1 MPATVDKS
9 SVTKI
14 CVDDFAFRKRYTYG
28 TVMVDLETH
37 RIIDILDSRETG
49 KVEDWLRYYPNL
61 QVISRDG
68 AQAYASAAANSH
80 PGVLQVSDR
89 FHLLKNLAGVV
100 EEYMY
105 RLFPSRLA
113 IPATSQ
119 NMEMQALYDTK
130 NRSERI
136 KFAHK
141 KRAEGYTINDIA
153 LLLHSSATT
162 INRYLSIPE
171 LEIPEQKENARERQ
185 HIDQMKKK
193 QDAINEVR
201 KLYSEGHSINEITRL
216 TGHVARTVKNYLKK
230 DCSLIN
236 GHYDRRLAG
245 KLAPYEQ
252 EVIELRSKGVT
263 YVKIHEYISQKGY
276 TGTVASL
283 RVFMQKERTHQKS
296 IAKEENTPVEY
307 IPRKTMCQLIYHE
320 LEDVKGITAEQYEA
334 AIKKYPLLGSLY
346 TLLKEFHR
354 IVFSKKSDELD
365 SWIESA
371 SKLNIDELDRY
382 INGLK
387 TDLQAVKNGIASPYN
402 NGLAEGSV
410 NKIKLIKR
418 IMYGRNSFAL
428 LRSKILLNEYFY
440 QNN

>member
-1 MPATVDKS
+1 MPAIVDKS

-14 CVDDFAFRKRYTYG
+14 CVDDFAFRKRYAYG

-49 KVEDWLRYYPNL
+49 KVEDWLRSYPNL

-68 AQAYASAAANSH
+68 AQAYASASANSH

-119 NMEMQALYDTK
+119 NMEMQVLYDTR

-141 KRAEGYTINDIA
+141 KRTEGYTVNDIA

-171 LEIPEQKENARERQ
+171 HEVPEQKENARERQ

-230 DCSLIN
+230 DCSLVN
-236 GHYDRRLAG
+236 GHYDRRLPG

-252 EVIELRSKGVT
+252 EDGSLLSVGDCLHQLRLGGEHRDLRFIAQMIITHEFCGNGRIDLIVNSGIRPHIVRRLTGVPSFLSLLLHRLPETVLINAKPFLLQDLLGQIQRESIGIVQGECISAGEYLLSLLCHVIFHSCKDGQTLVNGLIELLFLLS
-263 YVKIHEYISQKGY
+263 ED
-276 TGTVASL
+276 
-283 RVFMQKERTHQKS
+283 
-296 IAKEENTPVEY
+296 
-307 IPRKTMCQLIYHE
+307 
-320 LEDVKGITAEQYEA
+320 LED
-334 AIKKYPLLGSLY
+334 
-346 TLLKEFHR
+346 
-354 IVFSKKSDELD
+354 
-365 SWIESA
+365 
-371 SKLNIDELDRY
+371 
-382 INGLK
+382 
-387 TDLQAVKNGIASPYN
+387 
-402 NGLAEGSV
+402 
-410 NKIKLIKR
+410 
-418 IMYGRNSFAL
+418 
-428 LRSKILLNEYFY
+428 KILLLLQLRIAVLAAFDHRSAELSEEISLNA
-440 QNN
+440 QKPSMAGCTADQTA